1 MSMSRKHLTL
11 AFACVITCCI
21 TTSGC
26 SFERNESRIGKY
38 VIPLLPGWKH
48 EGFDGKYLQD
58 MTQSI
63 SAGKSMVS
71 IKFTCFLPIPNT
83 KVSTSAQ
90 DLSNE
95 VASEERSMKDVAASS
110 DFRSKTL
117 TSVAMQYKSWPA
129 YTTERQS
136 SQSGRVTFSKILR
149 FTDGQNLYTF
159 QSNVGG
165 SEIDP
170 QAKLQA
176 DQAWTVLI
184 SSLRPAPIY
193 NPWLV
198 IGSLAA
204 LAGFVTLMIF
214 LKHRFQVFNKLN

>member
-1 MSMSRKHLTL
+1 MSRKHLTL
-11 AFACVITCCI
+11 AFACSIVCCLAI
-21 TTSGC
+21 SGC
-26 SFERNESRIGKY
+26 SFERDEARIGKY

-63 SAGKSMVS
+63 SSGKSIVS

-90 DLSNE
+90 DLSDE

-117 TSVAMQYKSWPA
+117 TSVAMRYKTWPA

-136 SQSGRVTFSKILR
+136 SQSGRVTFSRILR

-165 SEIDP
+165 NTIDP
-170 QAKLQA
+170 QSKVAA

-184 SSLRPAPIY
+184 NGLRPAPTY
-193 NPWLV
+193 NTWFIV
-198 IGSLAA
+198 GCLAVMAGVVA
-204 LAGFVTLMIF
+204 LIIF
-214 LKHRFQVFNKLN
+214 ARRRFQISNKEN